1 MKAES
6 PIFFC
11 QSYHA
16 KCGRITDDIRRSGWG
31 ELSNEYLE
39 RTRIESSKGKK
50 KNKEKNKKNN
60 GEIDTQEMIIPRVG
74 EEEE

>member
-39 RTRIESSKGKK
+39 RTRIESS
-50 KNKEKNKKNN
+50 
-60 GEIDTQEMIIPRVG
+60 TR
-74 EEEE
+74 EEEEQREEQEEQWRDRYARDDYS